1 MNKPRAIS
9 NFTCETLKLHL
20 HKSTQVAIIIV
31 YYGSYTR
38 SIDSMR
44 KKGASF
50 DMKACK
56 DKQFDCEN
64 VHVKKKKNECIYASL
79 CLTKHLQLNYT
90 FHQSAATKNGRRREQ
105 DEANTVRFE

>member
-44 KKGASF
+44 KKGEQKGASF
-50 DMKACK
+50 DMKAS
-56 DKQFDCEN
+56 QRQT
-64 VHVKKKKNECIYASL
+64 I
-79 CLTKHLQLNYT
+79 
-90 FHQSAATKNGRRREQ
+90 
-105 DEANTVRFE
+105 